1 MMVPRHFQQFLSYI
15 TTTRFNEGKKQ
26 GLTVIKRFSA
36 IFDSRIQNY
45 PIRTK
50 YLFDTVFWLAVVL
63 ERVQTHAQKVRRG
76 QISQTDLW
84 NHWSCAGVPANLAHG
99 VGVWLRIHVSVVKLV
114 IKNKRP

>member
-1 MMVPRHFQQFLSYI
+1 MMVPRHFQQFLCYI

-26 GLTVIKRFSA
+26 GHKGVSVRFLILASK
-36 IFDSRIQNY
+36 IIQSEQS
-45 PIRTK
+45 I
-50 YLFDTVFWLAVVL
+50 YLIVFWLAVVL
-63 ERVQTHAQKVRRG
+63 ERVQTHALKVRRG

-84 NHWSCAGVPANLAHG
+84 NHWPCAGVPANLAHG